1 MHTDGPP
8 TEVQAPSPYTVNT
21 IRATLTVG
29 VDSDRRSVAEG
40 RARTAGSR
48 PSGAG

>member
-1 MHTDGPP
+1 MHTDGTL
-8 TEVQAPSPYTVNT
+8 TEVRAPSPYTVNT
-21 IRATLTVG
+21 TPATLTVG

-40 RARTAGSR
+40 RAPTAGSR